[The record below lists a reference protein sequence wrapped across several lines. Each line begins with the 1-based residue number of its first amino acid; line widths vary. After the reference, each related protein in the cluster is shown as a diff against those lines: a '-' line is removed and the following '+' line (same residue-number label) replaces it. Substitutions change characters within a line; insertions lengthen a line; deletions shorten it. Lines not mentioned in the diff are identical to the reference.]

1 MNLTT
6 AQTEKL
12 LTSIK
17 NSLTLIYTDTNI
29 EETLTR
35 KIKAGV
41 SDLITSGVD
50 DTIIF
55 NTKYE
60 DLVYEAIETY
70 VIDNWTLEAG
80 KRVQSPVY
88 LSQVIKLRE
97 IKGDNNV
104 LPSV

>member
-6 AQTEKL
+6 EQINDL
-12 LTSIK
+12 LASIK
-17 NSLTLIYTDTNI
+17 NSLSLVYTDDNI

-41 SDLITSGVD
+41 SDLITSGVSE
-50 DTIIF
+50 TIIF
-55 NTKYE
+55 NEKYE

-88 LSQVIKLRE
+88 LSQVVKLRE
-97 IKGDNNV
+97 IKGDV
-104 LPSV
+104 DETTL